1 MKVLVT
7 GATGFIGGNLARE
20 LCARGYDVRALVRP
34 GSNLLTIK
42 NIGKDGGKYAGI
54 ELVEGDILDRDSVR
68 RAVGAGRGDRC
79 EAVFH
84 CAAAYTFWSKD
95 PRGVRRANVDGTV
108 NVLQCAAAAGVE
120 RIVYTSTVS
129 TIGMSPGGL
138 GDEDTPLSPKTLHGH
153 YKQSKFEAEREALRL
168 AQPPPH
174 GEGVPVVVVN
184 PTAPVGPW
192 DVKPTPT
199 GKIVLDFL
207 RGRIP
212 AYLSTGL
219 NLVDVADV
227 SAGHILALERGR
239 TGQRYILGNRNV
251 TLKEMFSMLSRI
263 TGRAAPRVRLPYWLV
278 VGAGYAEQ
286 AVSRYIPASPGGK
299 SGGRWTLGRTPAIP
313 VEGVLASKKPAWVSC
328 QRAVRELGLPQSPV
342 EDALRQAAEWFASYG
357 YLDTGRL
364 DSRYRDSRHSDLRKD
379 GARS

>member
-20 LCARGYDVRALVRP
+20 LCARGYQVRALVRP
-34 GSNLLTIK
+34 GSNRLTIE
-42 NIGKDGGKYAGI
+42 GTSI
-54 ELVEGDILDRDSVR
+54 ERVEGDILDRASVQ
-68 RAVGAGRGDRC
+68 RAAAGC
-79 EAVFH
+79 AAVFH

-95 PRGVRRANVDGTV
+95 PQGVRRANVEGTV
-108 NVLQCAAAAGVE
+108 NVLECATAAGVE

-129 TIGMSPGGL
+129 TIGMPHGGGL
-138 GDEDTPLSPKTLHGH
+138 GDETTALSPGALHGH

-168 AQPPPH
+168 AE
-174 GEGVPVVVVN
+174 EGAPVVVVN

-199 GKIVLDFL
+199 GKIVLDFM

-212 AYLSTGL
+212 AYLATGL

-251 TLKEMFSMLSRI
+251 TLKEMFAMLSRI
-263 TGRAAPRVRLPYWLV
+263 TGHPAPKVRLPYWLV
-278 VGAGYAEQ
+278 VGAGYVEQ
-286 AVSRYIPASPGGK
+286 AVSGGLL
-299 SGGRWTLGRTPAIP
+299 RRHPAIP
-313 VEGVLASKKPAWVSC
+313 VEGVLASRKPAWVSS

-342 EDALRQAAEWFASYG
+342 ERALEQAAEWFASHG
-357 YLDTGRL
+357 YLDSKR
-364 DSRYRDSRHSDLRKD
+364 D
-379 GARS
+379 GAKS